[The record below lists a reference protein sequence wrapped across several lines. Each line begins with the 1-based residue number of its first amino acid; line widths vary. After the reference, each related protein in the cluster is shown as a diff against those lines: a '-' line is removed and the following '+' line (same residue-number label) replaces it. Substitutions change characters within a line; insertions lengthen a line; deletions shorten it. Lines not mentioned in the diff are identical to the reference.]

1 MRGERA
7 MMNSQTINNM
17 EIDLEI
23 QKLKGDDYMSNR
35 EKEILN
41 TFVEAL
47 PVMSDFDKGY
57 VLGIAESRLKEKR
70 EIALEALQYQI

>member
-1 MRGERA
+1 
-7 MMNSQTINNM
+7 
-17 EIDLEI
+17 
-23 QKLKGDDYMSNR
+23 MSNR

-57 VLGIAESRLKEKR
+57 VLGIAESRLKDKKENEDPAPPVK
-70 EIALEALQYQI
+70 AG

>member
-1 MRGERA
+1 
-7 MMNSQTINNM
+7 
-17 EIDLEI
+17 
-23 QKLKGDDYMSNR
+23 MSNR

-57 VLGIAESRLKEKR
+57 VLGIAESRLKDKKENEDSAPPVK
-70 EIALEALQYQI
+70 AG